1 MAKVSIVI
9 DSDNAWDARRALQEL
24 LGIGP
29 SREELSD
36 VIHKI
41 MPEEQAWEFQPTDE
55 GDPNVVDPG
64 AMTAVGERITATQEM
79 ADEPKRRGRKPKA
92 PPAEPVATRA
102 EDVIEHVNDP
112 VAAETKALGKVIS
125 EDEAK
130 AATSRTIDE
139 TKEKLLA
146 LSQKTTPT
154 TARDFMIEVTGGC
167 QRNGD
172 VPDWMRGAFY
182 DRLVA
187 KLAE

>member
-1 MAKVSIVI
+1 MARINIHI
-9 DSDNAWDARRALQEL
+9 DADSSEDVRDIMARL
-24 LGIGP
+24 LGGIP
-29 SREELSD
+29 NHVQSY
-36 VIHKI
+36 
-41 MPEEQAWEFQPTDE
+41 EFQPTDE
-55 GDPNVVDPG
+55 GAENPN
-64 AMTAVGERITATQEM
+64 TAAVELQT
-79 ADEPKRRGRKPKA
+79 DEPKRRGRKPKA
-92 PPAEPVATRA
+92 PPAEPVATKA

-130 AATSRTIDE
+130 AATARTIDE

>member
-1 MAKVSIVI
+1 MARISIVI
-9 DSDNAWDARRALQEL
+9 DTESAWDARKALQEL

-29 SREELSD
+29 SREELGD

-41 MPEEQAWEFQPTDE
+41 MPEEQAWEFQPTNETDL
-55 GDPNVVDPG
+55 DDVVTNIEPTETPV
-64 AMTAVGERITATQEM
+64 MQT
-79 ADEPKRRGRKPKA
+79 DEPKRRGRKPKA
-92 PPAEPVATRA
+92 PPAEPVATKA

>member
-55 GDPNVVDPG
+55 TDLEPTETPV
-64 AMTAVGERITATQEM
+64 MQT
-79 ADEPKRRGRKPKA
+79 DEPKRRGRKPKA
-92 PPAEPVATRA
+92 PPAEPVATKA

>member
-1 MAKVSIVI
+1 MAIKITITAVS
-9 DSDNAWDARRALQEL
+9 A
-24 LGIGP
+24 
-29 SREELSD
+29 EELMQQLY
-36 VIHKI
+36 VLQGAPRH
-41 MPEEQAWEFQPTDE
+41 AYEFQPTDIE
-55 GDPNVVDPG
+55 
-64 AMTAVGERITATQEM
+64 ITASGGDLASAHSGSGGDTLQPE
-79 ADEPKRRGRKPKA
+79 EPKRRGRKPKA
-92 PPAEPVATRA
+92 PPAEPVATKA

-130 AATSRTIDE
+130 AATGRTIDE